1 MDHKKAKQKKLLVRI
16 DKHVFFL
23 NVCRRSEVVSYFFLI
38 LYSTEEYALQITTVQ
53 TTTITTLQALTAQ
66 KYDWHCHCIE
76 FH

>member
-1 MDHKKAKQKKLLVRI
+1 
-16 DKHVFFL
+16 
-23 NVCRRSEVVSYFFLI
+23 
-38 LYSTEEYALQITTVQ
+38 YSTEYALQITTVQ

>member
-1 MDHKKAKQKKLLVRI
+1 MF
-16 DKHVFFL
+16 FFL
-23 NVCRRSEVVSYFFLI
+23 NVCRRSEVVSYFFSTT
-38 LYSTEEYALQITTVQ
+38 YSTEYALQITTVQ